1 MDYTAEGWLSNHGR
15 QRYGEVEK
23 LSEENAALQARLG
36 EKSQNMRDSESLPDI
51 NVEEGQEPEA
61 SQISGRR
68 IVDIGFFFKK
78 IQKIGNHGV
87 LDCSVESLKLISEK
101 RLNLN
106 AKFTVKC
113 LMCKEKSSI
122 SNVTGDLD
130 TSTALG
136 TQT

>member
-1 MDYTAEGWLSNHGR
+1 MADKDM
-15 QRYGEVEK
+15 EK
-23 LSEENAALQARLG
+23 L
-36 EKSQNMRDSESLPDI
+36 KSFLKRMLHCRPASNMRDSESLPDI